1 LPAAFPAVP
10 GTATTAPSPTLLP
23 SLSPEAPA
31 AYTDKAKGAAYRQKA
46 MPDVA
51 PAARRRPGFGSE
63 PGTRLRYRLTFEKL
77 GDARFLSHR
86 NVMDAFERAVRA
98 AGLPASYSEGFNPRM
113 RLSMGPALALGL
125 ESRDEVLDLEAA
137 SALPADAAERITGKL
152 PPGVKVTRVRALR
165 TGEPPL
171 SKAIRGAAYSMRIDP
186 ALREAASAMV
196 EGDGAGARGRAPAL
210 QSLTL
215 DPGGER
221 LRFEVNLD
229 AARGDTATPK
239 KIVEQLF
246 SLSAEEIVSI
256 PIVREATLLN

>member
-1 LPAAFPAVP
+1 
-10 GTATTAPSPTLLP
+10 
-23 SLSPEAPA
+23 
-31 AYTDKAKGAAYRQKA
+31 

-51 PAARRRPGFGSE
+51 PPARRRPGFGSQ

-125 ESRDEVLDLEAA
+125 ESRDEVLDLETV
-137 SALPADAAERITGKL
+137 SALPADAADRITGKL
-152 PPGVKVTRVRALR
+152 PPGVRVIRARALR
-165 TGEPPL
+165 VGEPPL
-171 SKAIRGAAYSMRIDP
+171 SKAIRGAAYSMRVDP
-186 ALREAASAMV
+186 ALRDAASAMV
-196 EGDGAGARGRAPAL
+196 EGDGAAGARGRAPAL

-215 DPGGER
+215 DPGGEY